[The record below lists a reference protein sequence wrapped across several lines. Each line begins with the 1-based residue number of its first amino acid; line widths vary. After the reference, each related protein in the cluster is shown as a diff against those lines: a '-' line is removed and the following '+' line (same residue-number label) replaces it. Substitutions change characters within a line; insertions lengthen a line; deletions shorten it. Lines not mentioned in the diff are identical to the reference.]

1 MPIFEGK
8 DAYGWVYRVEC
19 YFTIN
24 ELSERKKLMAVA
36 ALCSEGN
43 AFTWFKW

>member
-8 DAYGWVYRVEC
+8 DAYGWVYKVEH

-24 ELSERKKLMAVA
+24 GISEREKLMVV
-36 ALCSEGN
+36 ALCSEGK
-43 AFTWFKW
+43 ALS